1 MASPV
6 AIDAERN
13 QIFFDIVPQQTS
25 GVNVVNLQVPHAAAN
40 LAAPSVSLED
50 SSMQFLVE
58 WDTES

>member
-6 AIDAERN
+6 AIGAERN

-25 GVNVVNLQVPHAAAN
+25 GLNVVNLQVPHAAAN
-40 LAAPSVSLED
+40 LAPPSVSLED
-50 SSMQFLVE
+50 PSMQFLVE